1 MHIYPIFTMKR
12 ILIPFLS
19 LSILFLIGCR
29 QSGGIS
35 DYRTEVRTDENGY
48 SYETVANDPTG
59 LRLYTLD
66 NGLKVYLSQNHDE
79 PKIQT
84 YIAVRAGS
92 TYDPKGSTGLA
103 HYLEHMLFKGTSEF
117 GTSDWGQEKVYLDS
131 IYELYELHRAETDT
145 IKKEKLYREI
155 DRVSLKASEFA
166 IANEYD
172 KMVSSIG
179 AQGTNAHTSNE
190 ETVYHNKIPA
200 NELGKWAQLESDRF
214 DELVLRLFHT
224 ELEAVYE
231 EFNRGQDEDPRKLY
245 YETLEGLFPT
255 HPYGQ
260 QTTLGTSEHLKNP
273 SLQDINDYFNTYYV
287 PNNMAVV
294 LVGDLE
300 FEPTIRLIDDTFG
313 QLEKKELEHPALP
326 RENEIAGPV
335 KQEVFGP
342 TSESLYLAYRSAGV
356 GSQDE
361 KMLTLID
368 MILSNSQA
376 GLLDL
381 DLNQKQLVQ
390 RSASEVIFMNDYGMQ
405 LLSGT
410 PKGGQSLEE
419 VEQLLLEEIGKIKAG
434 DFEDWMLDA
443 VVNDLKLSRLR
454 AYESNTSL
462 ATAYYDAFIHRQSWE
477 DRVRF
482 LDDLKKISKKELVEF
497 ANRFFGDNYVV
508 TYKRQGED
516 KNIVKV
522 RNPQI
527 TPVSVNRDAQSEYLT
542 EFFAISVEELEPVF
556 VDYDKEITRK
566 TLPNGLE
573 LSFVKNPSND
583 LFSLNIIFDM
593 GSDHIKKLGLAV
605 GYLDYLGTDQLSA
618 EEVRKEFY
626 KLGISYGVSAGSERS
641 YVSLS
646 GLQEN
651 LPEGLKLLE
660 SLWADAVADQESY
673 DKFVNRILK
682 ARVDRKANKEE
693 ILWSGLWNYGRFGE
707 NSRLR
712 NNFSTEELQG
722 MDPNELVQLVK
733 DLKSYKH
740 RIFYYGNDLEATEL
754 ALDQHHVINRELADY
769 PDPVKYEEIETG
781 GKVHFVDYDMVQT
794 EMVLLAKTDKF
805 DAGKLARA
813 QVFNDYFG
821 YNMSSIVFQE
831 IRESKSLAYA
841 AFAGY
846 SSAADKDNSD
856 YTYAYLGTQ
865 SNKLPEAV
873 SAMMEL
879 MNDMPE
885 VEQLFEASKNS
896 TLKKIAAQRITK
908 SNIFWSYE
916 SLKRRGIDHDNRR
929 EIYEEVE
936 KMNLSDLRDF
946 FDSSIKGNDYTGL
959 VIGNKKDIDV
969 KALSRLGEVGEL
981 DIDYLF
987 NYNDTQVKQ

>member
-1 MHIYPIFTMKR
+1 MKK
-12 ILIPFLS
+12 ILVSFLG
-19 LSILFLIGCR
+19 LSMLFLASCR
-29 QSGGIS
+29 QSGGSS
-35 DYRTEVRTDENGY
+35 DYRTEVLTDANGY
-48 SYETVANDPTG
+48 AYESVSNDPTG

-84 YIAVRAGS
+84 FIAVRAGS
-92 TYDPKGSTGLA
+92 TYDPKESTGLA

-117 GTSDWGQEKVYLDS
+117 GTLDWEQEKVYLDS
-131 IYELYELHRAETDT
+131 IYKLYELHRAEKDSVR
-145 IKKEKLYREI
+145 KEELYRDI

-172 KMVSSIG
+172 KMTASIG

-190 ETVYHNKIPA
+190 ETIYYNKIPA
-200 NELGKWAQLESDRF
+200 NELAKWAALESDRF

-224 ELEAVYE
+224 ELESVYE
-231 EFNRGQDEDPRKLY
+231 EFNRGQDEDARKLY
-245 YETLEGLFPT
+245 YKVLEGLFPT

-260 QTTLGTSEHLKNP
+260 QTTIGTSEHLKNP
-273 SLQDINDYFNTYYV
+273 SLEDINDYFDTYYV

-300 FEPTIRLIDDTFG
+300 FEPTIKLVDETFG
-313 QLEKKELEHPALP
+313 KLEKKEVEHPVLP
-326 RENEIAGPV
+326 KEENIAGPV
-335 KQEVFGP
+335 ELEVYGP
-342 TSESLYLAYRSAGV
+342 NSESLYLAYRSAGA
-356 GSQDE
+356 GSDDE

-381 DLNQKQLVQ
+381 NLNQKQLVQ
-390 RSASEVIFMNDYGMQ
+390 RSASEVIFNNDYGMQ

-410 PKGGQSLEE
+410 PKGGQSLEQVQE
-419 VEQLLLEEIGKIKAG
+419 LLLEQIELIKSG
-434 DFEDWMLDA
+434 DFDEWMLDA
-443 VVNDLKLSRLR
+443 VINDLKLSRLR
-454 AYESNTSL
+454 EYESNTAL

-482 LDDLKKISKKELVEF
+482 LEELRKIYKRELVEF
-497 ANRFFGDNYVV
+497 ANRFYGDNYVV

-527 TPVSVNRDAQSEYLT
+527 TPVMVNREAQSDYVTRFYGLP
-542 EFFAISVEELEPVF
+542 VEELKPVF
-556 VDYDKEITRK
+556 VDFDAEIERK

-573 LSFVKNPSND
+573 LSFVENPSND

-605 GYLDYLGTDQLSA
+605 GYLDYLGTDKLSA
-618 EEVRKEFY
+618 EDVRKEFY

-646 GLQEN
+646 GLQES

-660 SLWADAVADQESY
+660 DLWANAVADQESY

-682 ARVDRKANKEE
+682 ARTDRKANKEE

-712 NNFSTEELQG
+712 NIFTAEELQA

-733 DLKSYKH
+733 DLKSYQH
-740 RIFYYGNDLEATEL
+740 RIFYYGNDLRSAEK
-754 ALDQHHVINRELADY
+754 ALNLHHVIEKELAAY
-769 PDPVKYEEIETG
+769 PEPVEYEEIETG
-781 GKVHFVDYDMVQT
+781 GRVHFVDFDMVQT

-846 SSAADKDNSD
+846 SSASEKDNSD
-856 YTYAYLGTQ
+856 YTFAYLGTQ
-865 SNKLPEAV
+865 SNKLPQAV
-873 SAMMEL
+873 EAMMGL

-885 VEQLFEASKNS
+885 VEQLFEASRNS

-908 SNIFWSYE
+908 SNIFWTYE
-916 SLKRRGIDHDNRR
+916 SLKRRGIDHDNRK
-929 EIYEEVE
+929 EIYEEVQ

-946 FDSSIKGNDYTGL
+946 FDSSIKGNDYTAL
-959 VIGNKKDIDV
+959 VIANKKDIDL
-969 KALSRLGEVGEL
+969 KALSKLGEVREL
-981 DIDYLF
+981 DVDYLF
-987 NYNDTQVKQ
+987 NYSNTEVKQ